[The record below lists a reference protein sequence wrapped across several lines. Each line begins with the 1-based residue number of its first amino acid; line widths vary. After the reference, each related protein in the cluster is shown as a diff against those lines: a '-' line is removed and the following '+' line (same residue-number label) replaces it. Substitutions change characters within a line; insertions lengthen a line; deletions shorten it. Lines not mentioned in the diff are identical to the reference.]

1 MEELEKITSAPPDMI
16 AQDFEAWMDTDENLE
31 TSAALTNYDICEVVS
46 NTTKISISV
55 SDEDE
60 SKNIIEEEKTPMS
73 TGMRNELRI
82 LLLGV

>member
-1 MEELEKITSAPPDMI
+1 MTT
-16 AQDFEAWMDTDENLE
+16 QDFEAWMDIDENLE
-31 TSAALTNYDICEVVS
+31 TSAALTDYDICEVVS